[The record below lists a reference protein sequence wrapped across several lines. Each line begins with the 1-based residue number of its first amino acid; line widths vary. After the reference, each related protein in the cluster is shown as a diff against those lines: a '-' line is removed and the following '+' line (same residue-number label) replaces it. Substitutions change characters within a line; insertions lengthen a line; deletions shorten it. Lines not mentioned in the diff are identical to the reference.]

1 MITYEDKQK
10 LASYS
15 YEHNLA
21 KYQTIPID
29 NPIDPLEKTVW
40 TRIEG
45 LYTSDPEGAY
55 FGAVYTN
62 GAGEYILVSRGTDN
76 FTNKVHDGEM
86 HVFNEVPPEFT
97 DAYQLAAK
105 ATAYVKE
112 HGGTLSFDG
121 HSLGGTISQ
130 LLAITFGGEATTF
143 NPYNSQNFLD
153 SVERVDQS
161 LVSSLTNRK
170 NELQQQVD
178 NGELGSQSDLDV
190 VNQQLIRIEANNKL
204 YDAWNGGKQYDITN
218 YRIENDQVSGATDKP
233 LLGETITI
241 KYDSK
246 GDSEYESTVLGH
258 HALSAFGHDIEVF
271 HGIGNFSKEQLLA
284 ETGDIYIN
292 TNKGGLD
299 DKQELDLVELFKDK
313 TKYEVDALDA
323 AHSKVRIN
331 QEHEFF
337 FGVVNYRGDWQRT
350 GDDRSQLITEKH
362 DQIYN
367 KVNLATVGTAEEV
380 AAARQKTIDFMLSQK
395 YADGSAVYGIKHDE
409 VNPDKQTYV
418 LFERLEPKKKHQQY
432 DPLSLDLDGSGK
444 VETVGLSAGVL
455 FDHDADGVKTGTGW
469 VAAGD
474 GLVVR
479 DINKNG
485 QIDSGREIFGDNT
498 LLVNGQKAKDAF
510 EAIADLDTNK
520 DGKVDA
526 KDSAFN
532 ELKIWNDKNQNGI
545 SEASELKTLTELGIT
560 SISTQASITGVQNSA
575 NGNVEIGFSSFER
588 ADGSTGNSGAFSF
601 VGNPV
606 NSEFTDT
613 VDTSLVMDIPNISGS
628 GMVRNLREA
637 SALSTDLASEVRNYI
652 NKDYPSDVDLEIIV
666 ALWAQTGQMD
676 TIASTLKTG
685 AHPADGRG
693 TNLTT
698 EEINKL
704 SVLEKFTGLY
714 AATADFT
721 DPMDSADGKIDG
733 RYSGSFYGVNMD
745 ANSINNSY
753 NSLKIDIEKDLA
765 LVSGKTSIFNLV
777 DYKLQD
783 SKVVLDFTRV
793 YQWVTLLS
801 KPEAFSQMLKL
812 YNNIKLEQ
820 SELFTAESQN
830 VMNKWIVDALI
841 SNDANLSTLNS
852 QDVTLGS
859 DTNDTI
865 WGSSSATNTIYGMSG
880 DDIIYG
886 SGDSN
891 ILDGGDGNDKLYT
904 GYGVNI
910 LIGGAGHD
918 YLSNERG
925 SSFGNNVFWGG
936 TGSDTIVAGSGKDV
950 FIFNRG
956 DGKDTIFTYGVG
968 DVLRFGKGI
977 TLNDLSFLS
986 YGSSDLI
993 MNIGD
998 SGIDGIMIKN
1008 VYSGMY
1014 TSSQNIVEYLE
1025 FYDGT
1030 RIKTS
1035 EAVAQ
1040 RFGNEKNEII
1050 VGFDADEVYYA
1061 KGGNDYVK
1069 GMNGNDFIDGGSGND
1084 SLYGGNGND
1093 IIIGG
1098 LGSDTIYGDDGNDVL
1113 NGNEENDILFG
1124 GSGDDTIYGGSGN
1137 DSIDGNEGRNYL
1149 FGEDGDD
1156 VIKTTTSSSQ
1166 AVLMSTTFNGGHGND
1181 YLQGSYAGDIY
1192 VFNRGDGQDIIN
1204 DLGEGTNLFGNQYDN
1219 KYGKLL
1225 DVIEFGEGVTK
1236 DELVFKRVNN
1246 DLLIQVG
1253 LTGSDSL
1260 TIKDHFIN
1268 VNRQIELLVF
1278 ADGSKL
1284 DKADLQQIALS
1295 YFGSDAPD
1303 SISGWNGKDNIVA
1316 KGGDDKIYANA
1327 GDDFIDAG
1335 TGNDYVEGGAGNDN
1349 ILGMDGNDVIYAQD
1363 GNDFVDG
1370 GTGNDKIYG
1379 GYGDNIL
1386 KGGSGDDYIE
1396 VSNTEIYGDNRGIA
1410 WSQLGYKDG
1419 QNILEG
1425 GTGNDLI
1432 VGGWGGDT
1440 YIYNLGDGNDAI
1452 IEPVKYNHFEESPEA
1467 SAQLDKLVFGAGIS
1481 QNNLSFTR
1489 VNNDLV
1495 ISINSVDSGSIK
1507 IKSWYSDVGRQIE
1520 ALHFADGGI
1529 LTSQNILDL
1538 NLSKQD
1544 IVESNAGKNLAE
1556 ILAGWNGKDD
1566 LSISSDG
1573 NVYKFGG
1580 DGDDT
1585 LSGGTGND
1593 FLNGGEGNDVITD
1606 SVGNNTFSGGKG
1618 DDYLQGATR
1627 GSCAD
1632 TYLFNKGDGH
1642 DIIVDVSQYEFNE
1655 HSYYGN
1661 VGENKIIFGLGIKKE
1676 DVYLSRNGNW
1686 NFTVRFVGNDNDSI
1700 DLQEASG
1707 WGSGVPCIDKF
1718 VFSDGSVVNLD
1729 QIPVYIRLDAS
1740 NLNYDGGEDY
1750 LHQYIVG
1757 TDQANVISISGS
1769 AMNMTVDSGA
1779 GNDTIRV
1786 SPNVDGGKVT
1796 VFAGSGN
1803 DEIIS
1808 ATGSTFERIVK
1819 GGTGDDIINSK
1830 SYASDTY
1837 LFDIGDGHDTISEWG
1852 DSKRFLLDEKWLPQS
1867 LVDSPGDVIQFGA
1880 GITQDD
1886 LSFICV
1892 DNNLVIN
1899 IGINGTDSIT
1909 IKDHFR
1915 DSNAQIELITFAD
1928 GTKLTKDEYLKNLSV
1943 NLTGTESNDILTSAG
1958 GNDSIIAN
1966 GGNDTITSGAGRD
1979 TIDAGSGDDIIN
1991 AGTGND
1997 IIAGGS
2003 GNDTYIYK
2011 AGDGQDTIRDIA
2023 GTDTLNLQSIQAA
2036 ALKFTQDNNDLLI
2049 NFTNTSSDSIRVSE
2063 WFSSADNRIEQLK
2076 LDDGSILDL
2085 NTAVEAQ
2092 LITKYGTSSDD
2103 NLELTGAKTKVVAG
2117 TGNDAITDKTSNN
2130 TTYIFNKGDGKDT
2143 IIESNSS
2150 TDTIQ
2155 LNNVTP
2161 QELSYSKLD
2170 NDLILNLSGD
2180 DQITIKDFTNRAN
2193 RIENISFNNG
2203 MTLLLAEVL
2212 ASAKV
2217 FGNDKTVTSNADDD
2231 LWLEQGTKINLRE
2244 GNNQAYINSNGIAT
2258 TVTSGAG
2265 NDNIEVY
2272 DNANVTLNLGNGNNN
2287 ALVKDGN
2294 HAITAGTGNDNIVL
2308 GAGVSNINVGA
2319 GDDNVAIT
2327 KTQADSSF
2335 SVSLGAGNDSLKVN
2349 GASGTIKASNL
2360 SGDDIFNL
2368 TNINTQISASGGN
2381 NLINLDNSGL
2391 ADDTNTISLAAGDD
2405 QLTVNSSGQTTIRA
2419 GEGTNQ
2425 VNLGGGGSFS
2435 VSAGSGDDQVKVQD
2449 LANST
2454 LSLGNGNNTI
2464 LAQDGN
2470 HKITT
2475 GSGNDSITIGGG
2487 VSTISS
2493 GDGDDN
2499 VTITNSQS
2507 LNKYTINLGAGNDSL
2522 NFNGNGGELASVTS
2536 SSGNDQININ
2546 NIRSQIKLSSGDNT
2560 VNLNNSQLSG
2570 ESNSISTGV
2579 GNDMIAVNSNGSN
2592 TINAGN
2598 GTNQITLSG
2607 NSSNTVTSGSG
2618 NDVIKSNAG
2627 SLTLNSG
2634 AGDDV
2639 LEITSNE
2646 AQDKFTLSLGDGN
2659 DTVRIT
2665 ATGAATTIANNY
2677 GDDSYELTGTQVKL
2691 SDTLGNTTLILKNQQ
2706 LTSDVNTITTGI
2718 GNDSINITSN
2728 GSNQINAGNG
2738 NNQIILSGDSKDNIT
2753 SGSGDDVILAGAGD
2767 DTINAGSG
2775 NDIING
2781 GAGNDVL
2788 NGSTGNDTYI
2798 FNKGDGADMIQDA
2811 GGNDVM
2817 KLGEGIKKED
2827 LWFKKDNK
2835 DLTINNLTNQDQI
2848 TVKNWYG
2855 GSANKIE
2862 QIELA
2867 DGEHISNIS
2876 IDQLVQAMATFDVKP
2891 MAETSLT
2898 PSQQTSIQAALANT
2912 WVDPTK

>member
-1 MITYEDKQK
+1 MSTYQDKQQLAQFVYDK
-10 LASYS
+10 LSD
-15 YEHNLA
+15 
-21 KYQTIPID
+21 IPKD
-29 NPIDPLEKTVW
+29 TKTW
-40 TRIEG
+40 TRVDG
-45 LYTSDPEGAY
+45 LYTVEDTSNGY
-55 FGAVYTN
+55 YGAVYTN
-62 GAGEYILVSRGTDN
+62 GKGEYILVSRGTDN
-76 FTNKVHDGEM
+76 FTNKVHDAGM
-86 HVFNEVPPEFT
+86 AILDDVPPEFT
-97 DAYQLAAK
+97 DAYELAAK
-105 ATAYVKE
+105 ATAYVHE

-130 LLAITFGGEATTF
+130 LLAITFSGEATAF
-143 NPYNSQNFLD
+143 NPYNSRNFLD

-161 LVSSLTNRK
+161 IMTSLINRK

-178 NGELGSQSDLDV
+178 NGELGSQPDLDT
-190 VNQQLIRIEANNKL
+190 VNQQLIKIEANNKL
-204 YDAWNGGKQYDITN
+204 YDAWHGGSQYDITN
-218 YRIENDQVSGATDKP
+218 YRIENDLVSGAGSIQKDQ
-233 LLGETITI
+233 LGETITI
-241 KYDSK
+241 TYESK
-246 GDSEYESTVLGH
+246 GDAKLMGANEYIKRGGVLD
-258 HALSAFGHDIEVF
+258 AKNDFSADIETF

-284 ETGDIYIN
+284 ETGNIYIS
-292 TNKGGLD
+292 TNKGSLD
-299 DKQELDLVELFKDK
+299 DPQELGLVELFKDK
-313 TKYEVDALDA
+313 TKYEIDALDA
-323 AHSKVRIN
+323 THSKVRIN

-350 GDDRSQLITEKH
+350 GDDRTQLITEKY

-409 VNPDKQTYV
+409 INADKQIYV

-432 DPLSLDLDGSGK
+432 DPLALDLNGSGK

-469 VAAGD
+469 VASGD

-498 LLVNGQKAKDAF
+498 ILSNGQKAKDAF
-510 EAIADLDTNK
+510 EAIADLDANK

-526 KDSAFN
+526 KDAAFS
-532 ELKIWNDKNQNGI
+532 ELKVWQDKNQNGI

-560 SISTQASITGVQNSA
+560 SISTQASITGMQNSA

-588 ADGSTGNSGAFSF
+588 ADGSTGNSGAFNF

-637 SALSTDLASEVRNYI
+637 SALSTDLASAVRNYI

-721 DPMDSADGKIDG
+721 DPMDSVDGKIDG

-783 SKVVLDFTRV
+783 NKVILDFTCV
-793 YQWVTLLS
+793 YQWVTSLS

-886 SGDSN
+886 SGDNN
-891 ILDGGDGNDKLYT
+891 ILDGGDGNDKLYA
-904 GYGVNI
+904 GYGVNV

-1050 VGFDADEVYYA
+1050 IGFDADEVYYA

-1098 LGSDTIYGDDGNDVL
+1098 LGSDTIYGDDGDDVL

-1166 AVLMSTTFNGGHGND
+1166 PLLMSTTFNGGRGND

-1204 DLGEGTNLFGNQYDN
+1204 DLGEGANLFGNQYDN

-1225 DVIEFGEGVTK
+1225 DVIEFGAGITK
-1236 DELVFKRVNN
+1236 DELIFKRVNN

-1295 YFGSDAPD
+1295 YFGSDASD

-1363 GNDFVDG
+1363 GNDFVEG
-1370 GTGNDKIYG
+1370 GSGNDKIYG
-1379 GYGDNIL
+1379 GSGDNIL

-1440 YIYNLGDGNDAI
+1440 YIYNLGDGNDTI
-1452 IEPVKYNHFEESPEA
+1452 IEPVKYNYFEESSEA
-1467 SAQLDKLVFGAGIS
+1467 SAQSDKLAFGAGIN
-1481 QNNLSFTR
+1481 QDNLSFAR
-1489 VNNDLV
+1489 INNDLV
-1495 ISINSVDSGSIK
+1495 ININSVDSGSIK

-1520 ALHFADGGI
+1520 ELHFADGSV
-1529 LTSQNILDL
+1529 LTSQYILDL
-1538 NLSKQD
+1538 NLLKQD
-1544 IVESNAGKNLAE
+1544 AIESNVGKSLVE
-1556 ILAGWNGKDD
+1556 VLAGWNGKDD

-1606 SVGNNTFSGGKG
+1606 ASGNNTFSGGKG
-1618 DDYLQGATR
+1618 NDYIQGAR
-1627 GSCAD
+1627 GNTVD
-1632 TYLFNKGDGH
+1632 QYLFNMGDGH
-1642 DIIVDVSQYEFNE
+1642 DVIVDNYNFESNNIV
-1655 HSYYGN
+1655 
-1661 VGENKIIFGLGIKKE
+1661 ENKLIFGSGIKKE
-1676 DVYLSRNGNW
+1676 DVYLARNGMW
-1686 NFTVRFVGNDNDSI
+1686 NFTVKFAGNSNDSI
-1700 DLQEASG
+1700 ELQESHT
-1707 WGSGVPCIDKF
+1707 WGVGMPCIDKF
-1718 VFSDGSVVNLD
+1718 VFSDGTVVNLN
-1729 QIPVYIRLDAS
+1729 QIPLFVHLDEA
-1740 NLNYDGGEDY
+1740 NLNYENEYLNNHTEQYTTGGITANISIQENY
-1750 LHQYIVG
+1750 LHQYVVG
-1757 TDQANVISISGS
+1757 TDQANVISMRGT

-1779 GNDTIRV
+1779 GNDTIWT
-1786 SPNVDGGKVT
+1786 SPDIDGGKVT

-1808 ATGSTFERIVK
+1808 ATGATFERIVK
-1819 GGTGDDIINSK
+1819 GGTGDDTISSK

-1837 LFDIGDGHDTISEWG
+1837 LFDIGDGHDTITEWG
-1852 DSKRFLLDEKWLPQS
+1852 DSKRFLLDQKWLPQS
-1867 LVDSPGDVIQFGA
+1867 LVDSLGDVIQFGV

-1886 LSFICV
+1886 LSFIRV

-1899 IGINGTDSIT
+1899 IGINGTDSMT

-1915 DSNAQIELITFAD
+1915 DSNAQIELIIFSD

-1943 NLTGTESNDILTSAG
+1943 NLIGTESNDILTSAG

-1979 TIDAGSGDDIIN
+1979 TIDAGSGDDTIN

-1997 IIAGGS
+1997 TIAGGS

-2011 AGDGQDTIRDIA
+2011 AGDGQDIISDIA
-2023 GTDTLNLQSIQAA
+2023 GTDTLNLQSIQIS

-2049 NFTNTSSDSIRVSE
+2049 NFTNSSTDAIRVSE

-2085 NTAVEAQ
+2085 NNAVEAQ
-2092 LITKYGTSSDD
+2092 LITKYGTSANDI
-2103 NLELTGAKTKVVAG
+2103 LELTAAKTQVIAG
-2117 TGNDAITDKTSNN
+2117 TGNDTITDVTANN
-2130 TTYIFNKGDGKDT
+2130 TIYIFNKGDGKDT

-2155 LNNVTP
+2155 LNNITP
-2161 QELSYSKLD
+2161 QEISYSKID
-2170 NDLILNLSGD
+2170 NDLIINLGAD
-2180 DQITIKDFTNRAN
+2180 DSITIKDFTNRAN

-2203 MTLLLAEVL
+2203 MTMLLAEAL
-2212 ASAKV
+2212 AAAKV
-2217 FGNDKTVTSNADDD
+2217 FGNDKTVTSNGDDN
-2231 LWLEQGTKINLRE
+2231 LWLEQGAKINLRE

-2265 NDNIEVY
+2265 NDNVEVY
-2272 DNANVTLNLGNGNNN
+2272 DNANVTLSLGNGNNSV
-2287 ALVKDGN
+2287 LVKDGN
-2294 HAITAGTGNDNIVL
+2294 HVITTGIGSDTVTL
-2308 GAGVSNINVGA
+2308 GAGVSSLNVGD
-2319 GDDNVAIT
+2319 GNDNVTIT
-2327 KTQADSSF
+2327 KTQANSSF

-2349 GASGTIKASNL
+2349 GAGGAIKVSNS

-2368 TNINTQISASGGN
+2368 ANINTQISASAGN

-2391 ADDTNTISLAAGDD
+2391 TGDVNSISLAAGDD
-2405 QLTVNSSGQTTIRA
+2405 QLTVKSSGQTTIRA

-2425 VNLGGGGSFS
+2425 INLGGGGSFS
-2435 VSAGSGDDQVKVQD
+2435 VSAGSGDDQVTIQD

-2464 LAQDGN
+2464 MAQDGKHVITTGTGNDNVTLGAGIASNINVGDGNDNVTITKTQTNSSFSVSLGAGNDSLKVNGAGGAIKVSNLSGDDTFNLANINTQISASAGNNLINLDNSGLTGDTNSISLAAGNDQLTVKSSGQTTIYVGEGINQINLGGGGSFIVSAGSGDDQVKIQDLANSTLSLGNGNNTISAQDGN
-2470 HKITT
+2470 HRITT
-2475 GSGNDSITIGGG
+2475 GIGNDNITIGGG
-2487 VSTISS
+2487 ISTISS

-2499 VTITNSQS
+2499 VTITTTQNTS
-2507 LNKYTINLGAGNDSL
+2507 KYTINLGAGNDSL
-2522 NFNGNGGELASVTS
+2522 NFNGNGGELAQISS
-2536 SSGNDQININ
+2536 SSGNDQINIS
-2546 NIRSQIKLSSGDNT
+2546 NIRSQITLSSGDNT

-2570 ESNSISTGV
+2570 ESNAINTGT
-2579 GNDMIAVNSNGSN
+2579 GNDTIAVNSNGIN
-2592 TINAGN
+2592 TINASN

-2618 NDVIKSNAG
+2618 NDVIRSNAG

-2639 LEITSNE
+2639 LEITSNQ
-2646 AQDKFTLSLGDGN
+2646 AQDKFALNMGDGN
-2659 DTVRIT
+2659 DSVKLQ

-2677 GDDSYELTGTQVKL
+2677 GDDSYELTGTQVK
-2691 SDTLGNTTLILKNQQ
+2691 
-2706 LTSDVNTITTGI
+2706 
-2718 GNDSINITSN
+2718 
-2728 GSNQINAGNG
+2728 
-2738 NNQIILSGDSKDNIT
+2738 
-2753 SGSGDDVILAGAGD
+2753 
-2767 DTINAGSG
+2767 
-2775 NDIING
+2775 
-2781 GAGNDVL
+2781 
-2788 NGSTGNDTYI
+2788 
-2798 FNKGDGADMIQDA
+2798 
-2811 GGNDVM
+2811 
-2817 KLGEGIKKED
+2817 
-2827 LWFKKDNK
+2827 
-2835 DLTINNLTNQDQI
+2835 
-2848 TVKNWYG
+2848 
-2855 GSANKIE
+2855 
-2862 QIELA
+2862 
-2867 DGEHISNIS
+2867 
-2876 IDQLVQAMATFDVKP
+2876 
-2891 MAETSLT
+2891 
-2898 PSQQTSIQAALANT
+2898 
-2912 WVDPTK
+2912 